1 MPYLKY
7 VNSWAKTQLSC
18 SFMHLLF
25 QELITVIP
33 NYLAFLIMSSID
45 FNFQNSEARLV
56 FRARI
61 HDNVTPLLVN
71 LYWLQMQCR
80 IQFKILLM
88 TCKVLRGQVPWYL
101 RDLVT
106 PYAPTRRLRS
116 QNKLSIHQPRFHLKR
131 YGQRA
136 LKLLLHA
143 SGMICLIKS
152 ININYFKKKLKTDFF
167 KKAFAIAIWHLLHFW
182 RTNKLASSFDY
193 FT

>member
-1 MPYLKY
+1 MTINLSYWLFHLLDAQLRPTLNSICIDNNNISAAPSAKNIGVVFLGHFACPACHQYLVLVSIFVPYLKY

-71 LYWLQMQCR
+71 L
-80 IQFKILLM
+80 
-88 TCKVLRGQVPWYL
+88 
-101 RDLVT
+101 
-106 PYAPTRRLRS
+106 
-116 QNKLSIHQPRFHLKR
+116 
-131 YGQRA
+131 
-136 LKLLLHA
+136 
-143 SGMICLIKS
+143 
-152 ININYFKKKLKTDFF
+152 
-167 KKAFAIAIWHLLHFW
+167 
-182 RTNKLASSFDY
+182 
-193 FT
+193 